1 MKVKAVKEGVMV
13 RLIVN
18 GIPMF
23 VSNVPVEVDENN
35 TEVMEQVDTMVKLG
49 WLEVVQ
55 EVVQEVRREEAKGEE
70 VKARGK
76 RGGGKIEGG
85 E

>member
-1 MKVKAVKEGVMV
+1 MKVKAAKEGVMV

-18 GIPMF
+18 GMPVFIT
-23 VSNVPVEVDENN
+23 NVPYEVDENN
-35 TEVMEQVDTMVKLG
+35 PEVMEQVETMVKLG

-55 EVVQEVRREEAKGEE
+55 EVGEGE
-70 VKARGK
+70 VKVRGRK
-76 RGGGKIEGG
+76 GGSKVEGG

>member
-1 MKVKAVKEGVMV
+1 MKVRAAKGGVMV

-18 GIPMF
+18 GVPMF
-23 VSNVPVEVDENN
+23 VTAVPVEVDENN
-35 TEVMEQVDTMVKLG
+35 PEVMEQVETMVKLG

-55 EVVQEVRREEAKGEE
+55 EEVKEEEA
-70 VKARGK
+70 KARGK
-76 RGGGKIEGG
+76 RGGGKVEGVEGVESKG

>member
-1 MKVKAVKEGVMV
+1 MKVKAAKEGVMV

-18 GIPMF
+18 GMPVFIT
-23 VSNVPVEVDENN
+23 NVPYEVDENN
-35 TEVMEQVDTMVKLG
+35 PEVMGQVDAMVKLG

-55 EVVQEVRREEAKGEE
+55 EVGEEE
-70 VKARGK
+70 VKVRGR
-76 RGGGKIEGG
+76 RGGSKVESG